1 MLICICKNLS
11 ESVLRECVREGCK
24 TFEDL
29 QIKTGVCTQCETC
42 KCATEDLIEETL
54 NDNSHCCDRS

>member
-29 QIKTGVCTQCETC
+29 QFHTGVCTQCETC
-42 KCATEDLIEETL
+42 KCAAEELLKETL
-54 NDNSHCCDRS
+54 NDHPHCCDRS